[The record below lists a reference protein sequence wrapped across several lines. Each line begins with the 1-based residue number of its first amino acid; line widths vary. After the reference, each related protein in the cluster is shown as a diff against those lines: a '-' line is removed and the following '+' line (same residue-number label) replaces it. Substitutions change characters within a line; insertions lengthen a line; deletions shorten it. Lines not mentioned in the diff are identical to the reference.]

1 MNKEIKEKIK
11 NNFEIALD
19 GGTTLLG
26 ECLKDVLVAHI
37 APGVVTTYLSYKQ
50 KRTEKNIMAMLDE
63 LKNRLN
69 IIEEHLRAMEEDEIN
84 LIKNKVFP
92 MIFDFVIDEAQER
105 KIKYIA
111 NGIENIIA
119 YKITDEDLILTY
131 FDVLSELR
139 MIDLKELLY
148 INNYL
153 MAGNE
158 VYSSSSEFTESDAVK
173 RQVYIKLQKYN
184 LIIIQPIIADFEGKE
199 MTMDRHRAKISAFG
213 RNFLKFILGQDKN
226 HNL

>member
-1 MNKEIKEKIK
+1 MNKEIKDKIK
-11 NNFEIALD
+11 DNFEIALN

-26 ECLKDVLVAHI
+26 ECLKDALIAHI

-50 KRTEKNIMAMLDE
+50 KRTEKNIMHILDE
-63 LKNRLN
+63 LKNRLD
-69 IIEEHLRAMEEDEIN
+69 IIEEHLKSMEKDEFN
-84 LIKNKVFP
+84 LVKNTVFP
-92 MIFDFVIDEAQER
+92 MIFDFVIDEAQED

-111 NGIENIIA
+111 NGIENIIV

-148 INNYL
+148 INNHL
-153 MAGNE
+153 MDGNQA
-158 VYSSSSEFTESDAVK
+158 YSSSNEFTESDAVEK
-173 RQVYIKLQKYN
+173 HVYIKLQKYN
-184 LIIIQPIIADFEGKE
+184 LIVIQPIIAELEGKE

-213 RNFLKFILGQDKN
+213 KNFINFILNHDKK
-226 HNL
+226 